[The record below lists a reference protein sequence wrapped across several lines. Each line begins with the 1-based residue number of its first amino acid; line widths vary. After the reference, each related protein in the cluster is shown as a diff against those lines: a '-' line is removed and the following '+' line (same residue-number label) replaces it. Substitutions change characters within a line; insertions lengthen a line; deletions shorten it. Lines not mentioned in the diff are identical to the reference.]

1 LAANLL
7 EHFDTEIETLT
18 LIPSDGGR
26 YEVTVNGKLIYS
38 KEATGRHADPGEVE
52 KLFQAYLQEGK
63 Q

>member
-1 LAANLL
+1 L
-7 EHFDTEIETLT
+7 ERFETEIETLT

-38 KEATGRHADPGEVE
+38 KEATGRHADPGEVV